1 MVSTN
6 KGSYSRVAMACQ
18 GGGSLGAYHIGALRA
33 MQEAGYSPD
42 TIAGI
47 SIGAFT
53 AALIAGNTPQTRIAK
68 LEKFWDTI
76 SWPDIPP
83 MSNLTD
89 EIKKFHNT
97 LTSLQGFLF
106 GQPNFFSPRF
116 PIPQM
121 QPKGTAAST
130 SYYDTS
136 KLKETLLQFVDFDG
150 INSGKLGR
158 LILGATRVK
167 DGQLIFFDSAKMKIG
182 PEHVMAS
189 GSMPPGFPGMVIDG
203 DLYWDGGCASNT
215 PLEGIFDA
223 DPKVD
228 TLCFMVDLF
237 AANGKEPQDMDEVT
251 IKLKELQFASRTAHH
266 IEHLSK
272 RHNLSRYLQHLMD
285 ALPADLQKDPIMK
298 EIQDFSNDTKFDI
311 VHIAYD
317 KPKYE
322 VSSSDCEFSKMSI
335 KDRATYGYQHMKAA
349 IEHSPW
355 LKEREAHIGSTIH
368 KFVGTKHLSSS

>member
-1 MVSTN
+1 MVSTH
-6 KGSYSRVAMACQ
+6 KSSYARIAMACQ
-18 GGGSLGAYHIGALRA
+18 GGGSLGAYHIGALSA
-33 MQEAGYSPD
+33 MQEAGYAPD

-53 AALIAGNTPQTRIAK
+53 AAVIAGNTPQNRVAK

-76 SWPDIPP
+76 SWPDLPSLP
-83 MSNLTD
+83 NLTD
-89 EIKKFHNT
+89 EMKKFHNT

-116 PIPQM
+116 PTPQM
-121 QPKGTAAST
+121 QPKGTSAST

-136 KLKETLLQFVDFDG
+136 KLKETLLKFVDFEG

-158 LILGATRVK
+158 LILGVTRVK

-251 IKLKELQFASRTAHH
+251 LKLKELQFTSRTAHH
-266 IEHLSK
+266 IDHLSK
-272 RHNLSRYLQHLMD
+272 RHNLSRYLKHLTE
-285 ALPADLQKDPIMK
+285 ALPADLKKDPVIK
-298 EIQDFSNDTKFDI
+298 EIEDFANDTKFDI

-322 VSSSDCEFSKMSI
+322 VSSSDCEFSKTSI
-335 KDRATYGYQHMKAA
+335 KDRASYGYRDMKAA
-349 IEHSPW
+349 LDHSPW
-355 LKEREAHIGSTIH
+355 LKDRKSHVGSTIH
-368 KFVGTKHLSSS
+368 KFVGSKHLGSS